1 MKQSDYVTT
10 KSLRRQSGPNGRP
23 IPRIVKSPAA
33 NDEPATAMNI
43 TFDDDSAIEL

>member
-10 KSLRRQSGPNGRP
+10 DSLRRRSGPNRRP

-33 NDEPATAMNI
+33 NDEPTTAVNI
-43 TFDDDSAIEL
+43 TYDDDSAIEL